1 VKVESICLILFGLV
15 GTTEAK
21 QVRGDDPMFR
31 ICEHRDH
38 LAIEVAPC
46 GFAMKA
52 KEDLIG
58 VPRPLVQVVKT
69 HPIVPFQ
76 VFHVM
81 G

>member
-1 VKVESICLILFGLV
+1 VESVCLILYGFV
-15 GTTEAK
+15 GPTEAK
-21 QVRGDDPMFR
+21 QVRGYYSMFR

-38 LAIEVAPC
+38 LAIEIAPC
-46 GFAMKA
+46 GFAMEA

-58 VPRPLVQVVKT
+58 VPRPLVQVVKA
-69 HPIVPFQ
+69 HPIVSFK